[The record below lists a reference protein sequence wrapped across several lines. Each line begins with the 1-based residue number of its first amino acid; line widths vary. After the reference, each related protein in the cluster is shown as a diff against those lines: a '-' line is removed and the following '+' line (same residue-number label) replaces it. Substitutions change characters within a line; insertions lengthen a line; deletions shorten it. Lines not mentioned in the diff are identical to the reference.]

1 MTHKID
7 SALDKFQKY
16 TTNDVQRIRYRR
28 LTNVLLKENY
38 IIDVVFLFLDR
49 KSLNSKKTTILKSIM
64 HLKTR
69 NYSMNEIIDK
79 QTLSQ
84 NLERSMSS
92 FSRQRSVSVVQ
103 MLSNQTS
110 NAFDILKNRL
120 NTQTSQ
126 KTAQST
132 QTQTSIQS
140 QTVSKSRER
149 SLNSR
154 KTIESRQNDDEL
166 WRHNSF
172 LQFYNI
178 MWKIKKKHDDVVF
191 NRFSN

>member
-166 WRHNSF
+166 
-172 LQFYNI
+172 
-178 MWKIKKKHDDVVF
+178 
-191 NRFSN
+191 